1 MQKACERSVHLTDDW
16 SILSSQTNYQNED
29 QGFMK
34 LRIHHVGGLWIWI
47 QFPSSSSPDNFQTN
61 TSLKS
66 IYSCIKTATPSFKV
80 DERIIWI
87 EIRGIPICAWGS
99 NASKKVADMFGKFMF
114 FEAEESTKMSSSR
127 IFSTKSHNFVSE
139 RVLVEVHGVNYD
151 VHVHELETWNINIV
165 DETLDSSYNIDV
177 NDHNLILLH
186 VSKSDFGP
194 TPFNLFHS
202 WLLRDSFDDS
212 WLLRDS
218 FDEVIKMELPKLEE
232 PNFGRKF
239 LSHEKFRLLKA
250 RIKQWH
256 SETKASNH
264 ITKHDSLQL
273 IKSIEEKIEAG
284 YANDDNRDS
293 RIKLRQELDFVLL
306 NLGFGSKWRSW
317 IKACLSLSRAAIL
330 VNYSPSLEFSIK
342 HGLRQG
348 DHLSPF
354 FILVMEGFHNALFTA
369 VSSGLIRG
377 VKFGYPEVTI
387 SHLFYV
393 DNVIITTELNANG
406 LDSIIRVLQVFYLAS
421 GLKINIRKSN
431 VYSIGV
437 SDVDVSSMAINSG
450 RASRSFP
457 FTYLGLPIGSNMSLK
472 LSWKVLLDKFQSKL
486 SSWKANLLSIRGRHT
501 IIKAVI
507 YSLDI
512 YYFSIFKV
520 PESVLNSLK
529 RSRAMFFGKEGG
541 FDNNGCIYNGTWA
554 RIVGSSNFLHSN
566 NIIPNSSF
574 RFQAGCGT
582 HIRFCKDTWVGD
594 SPFYIRYNRL
604 YRLECEKDCL
614 ITERID
620 HDQWRWNWSRHNLGA
635 RNSVDLLDMLF
646 EISSAEIN
654 EVEDTCVWSL
664 GTDET
669 FSVKNT
675 RCIIDSKILP
685 SLAPSTVWYK
695 NIPRKVNIFIWRL
708 IFDHL
713 PHKLNLFSCGI
724 DI

>member
-1 MQKACERSVHLTDDW
+1 MTRLETFR
-16 SILSSQTNYQNED
+16 
-29 QGFMK
+29 
-34 LRIHHVGGLWIWI
+34 
-47 QFPSSSSPDNFQTN
+47 
-61 TSLKS
+61 LKS
-66 IYSCIKTATPSFKV
+66 IWGNYNFDFACSMARGRFGGLISRWDSNSFIKDGIWRDDAF
-80 DERIIWI
+80 IIVKGHW
-87 EIRGIPICAWGS
+87 RNTVGDCY
-99 NASKKVADMFGKFMF
+99 M
-114 FEAEESTKMSSSR
+114 
-127 IFSTKSHNFVSE
+127 
-139 RVLVEVHGVNYD
+139 
-151 VHVHELETWNINIV
+151 INIYGPQ
-165 DETLDSSYNIDV
+165 DS
-177 NDHNLILLH
+177 LAKAILW
-186 VSKSDFGP
+186 
-194 TPFNLFHS
+194 N
-202 WLLRDSFDDS
+202 R
-212 WLLRDS
+212 
-218 FDEVIKMELPKLEE
+218 I
-232 PNFGRKF
+232 
-239 LSHEKFRLLKA
+239 A

-264 ITKHDSLQL
+264 VTKHDSLQL

-293 RIKLRQELDFVLL
+293 RIKLRQEVDILDTFESFDL
-306 NLGFGSKWRSW
+306 FQ
-317 IKACLSLSRAAIL
+317 KACVKWDIEGDENSNFFHRMIKQKRRAQMIHGIMKEGVWISNPSQIKEEFLNFFKEKFKDHDSNVDFPPFANSFGLCALDRDSLETIVSIYEVKNVVWDCGSSKAPGPNGFSFAFARRSSLS
-330 VNYSPSLEFSIK
+330 
-342 HGLRQG
+342 
-348 DHLSPF
+348 F

-377 VKFGYPEVTI
+377 VKFSFPE
-387 SHLFYV
+387 
-393 DNVIITTELNANG
+393 
-406 LDSIIRVLQVFYLAS
+406 VFYLAS
-421 GLKINIRKSN
+421 GLKINIQKSN
-431 VYSIGV
+431 VYGIGV

-450 RASRSFP
+450 CASRSFP

-507 YSLDI
+507 YSLGI

-529 RSRAMFFGKEGG
+529 RSRAMFFGEEGG

-566 NIIPNSSF
+566 NIIPNSFF

-582 HIRFCKDTWVGD
+582 HIRFYKDTWVGD

-604 YRLECEKDCL
+604 YRLECEKDSL

-646 EISSAEIN
+646 EISYAEIN

-669 FSVKNT
+669 FSVKDT

-685 SLAPSTVWYK
+685 SLAPSTVWMKKLLRIHAKRKIPAHEGRATGSNSRSCNLYDKAK
-695 NIPRKVNIFIWRL
+695 NTRKDECCRKCHFSSSGVNEK
-708 IFDHL
+708 H
-713 PHKLNLFSCGI
+713 H
-724 DI
+724 